1 MTTSS
6 GKLRMLVADD
16 SLTVRKRFVEVL
28 ASDPNI
34 EVVAEAEDGRRCI
47 ELCRSLRPD
56 VVTLD
61 MMMPVLSGLAATE
74 YIMAYCPT
82 PIVIVS
88 ASLNRGEVYTT
99 YQALAAGAVEVIE
112 KPGPSGSGPAEP
124 GAAWDQRL
132 IATVKLVSRVKVI
145 THPRGRLG
153 AGGDHRPQAG
163 VGLGPA
169 PRSPRSLVA
178 IGAST
183 GGPAALL
190 RILSGLPAG
199 FGLPILVVLHITEPF
214 AVCFAD
220 WLSDQLPFPVSH
232 ASDGERLGAPGECR
246 VLLAPPARHLVVR
259 AGRLH
264 LLDGPERLSCKP
276 SIDVLFESVAAELA
290 DRSVAC
296 LLTGMGSDGARGL
309 LAVRRAGGLTLAQ
322 DEASSVVY
330 GMPREAAR
338 LGAAERIL
346 PLDAFAPLLAELDQ
360 AIGPA
365 AEEASG

>member
-1 MTTSS
+1 M
-6 GKLRMLVADD
+6 
-16 SLTVRKRFVEVL
+16 
-28 ASDPNI
+28 
-34 EVVAEAEDGRRCI
+34 VAEAEDGRRCI
-47 ELCRSLRPD
+47 ELCLSLRPD

-169 PRSPRSLVA
+169 LLRCHRPDPHRAGPAGQGHPGGDCPGLHDGAQVKRSRRVHRPEQACNGDPWITTSRTVRLPGSVAKTRGVVELPVMRPRGRAPAGGAPR
-178 IGAST
+178 GAS
-183 GGPAALL
+183 G
-190 RILSGLPAG
+190 
-199 FGLPILVVLHITEPF
+199 
-214 AVCFAD
+214 
-220 WLSDQLPFPVSH
+220 
-232 ASDGERLGAPGECR
+232 
-246 VLLAPPARHLVVR
+246 
-259 AGRLH
+259 
-264 LLDGPERLSCKP
+264 
-276 SIDVLFESVAAELA
+276 
-290 DRSVAC
+290 
-296 LLTGMGSDGARGL
+296 
-309 LAVRRAGGLTLAQ
+309 
-322 DEASSVVY
+322 
-330 GMPREAAR
+330 
-338 LGAAERIL
+338 
-346 PLDAFAPLLAELDQ
+346 
-360 AIGPA
+360 
-365 AEEASG
+365 